1 MSKKKK
7 EEQVEEVVVTAPE
20 SVKVKPTKKD
30 SWEIKDRIYF
40 LTGNKSPISFTIPG
54 KQRVVIF

>member
-20 SVKVKPTKKD
+20 PVKVKPTKKD

-40 LTGNKSPISFTIPG
+40 
-54 KQRVVIF
+54 